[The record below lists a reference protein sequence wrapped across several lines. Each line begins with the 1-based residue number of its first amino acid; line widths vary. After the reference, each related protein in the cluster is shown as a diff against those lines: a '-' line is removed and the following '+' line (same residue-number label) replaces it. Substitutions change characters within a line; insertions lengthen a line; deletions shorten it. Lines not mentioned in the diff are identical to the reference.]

1 MRVATPVHYMT
12 RSVNDRRTVQR
23 LGILDYGDISIHD
36 RESIERFLH
45 KHRIDPYAFRRLHYA
60 LCVEGRSDERAWAA
74 VPPRFRGPLEQ
85 AVRLHYLSAMQ
96 PQHSTGDGATKFVF
110 KTNAGQSTESVA
122 MLATTGRTTACI
134 SSQVGCAAACPFCA
148 TGNMGLRDQL
158 RCGEILDQVVQIRQ
172 WFRQQQLNL
181 RNIVFMGMGEPLHN
195 EPAVYAAIEQLQ
207 HSDVF
212 RFSPRRIMV
221 STVGVIDA
229 ARRFLTRFPRTGFAL
244 SLHAAEQELREA
256 LIPLARFNRLP
267 QLRTL
272 LEAACNGRRSVMI
285 EYLMLKGVNDALS
298 QARELCAFL
307 RDLPVHVNLIPHNRL
322 PGVDFERSPR
332 PLRDAFASVLR
343 EAGFF
348 TTIRYSQGRDISA
361 ACGQLAGSVLD

>member
-1 MRVATPVHYMT
+1 MQLGKLDWVAFIESCLAQGVAGLRIAQKSGATPASITDEGRRAGASMT
-12 RSVNDRRTVQR
+12 RSANDRRTVQR
-23 LGILDYGDISIHD
+23 RGILDYGDISIHD

-60 LCVEGRSDERAWAA
+60 LCVEGRSDERAWDA

-85 AVRLHYLSAMQ
+85 AVRLHCLSARQ
-96 PQHSTGDGATKFVF
+96 PQHSIGDGATKFVF

-148 TGNMGLRDQL
+148 TGYMGLRDQL
-158 RCGEILDQVVQIRQ
+158 RCGEILDQAVQIRQ
-172 WFRQQQLNL
+172 WFRQQQLHL
-181 RNIVFMGMGEPLHN
+181 GNIVFMGMGEPLHN

-272 LEAACNGRRSVMI
+272 LESRLQRSALGDDRVSDAEGRST
-285 EYLMLKGVNDALS
+285 
-298 QARELCAFL
+298 L
-307 RDLPVHVNLIPHNRL
+307 R
-322 PGVDFERSPR
+322 
-332 PLRDAFASVLR
+332 
-343 EAGFF
+343 
-348 TTIRYSQGRDISA
+348 
-361 ACGQLAGSVLD
+361 